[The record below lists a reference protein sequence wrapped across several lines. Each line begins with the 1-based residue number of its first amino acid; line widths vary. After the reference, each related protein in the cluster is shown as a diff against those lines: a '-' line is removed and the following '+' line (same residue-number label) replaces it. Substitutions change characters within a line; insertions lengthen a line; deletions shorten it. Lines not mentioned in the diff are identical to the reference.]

1 MVRGNNCHHSP
12 IDDELRM
19 AKQKRWSVSYF
30 LNKWFIFYAV
40 ASSLFFGVKNLCFAC
55 VLLIYLKNH
64 QPIIIQRKTRL
75 LCDDWRVCS
84 LTPRTLF
91 WMFWL
96 VLGERDYWHTRSTE
110 VTHVEEVER
119 AFDDCFGRWLVVL
132 WHPEHS
138 FGCSDWWLESAAYWR
153 TSNEEHWFMSTT
165 CRS

>member
-64 QPIIIQRKTRL
+64 QPIIIRRKTRL

-96 VLGERDYWHTRSTE
+96 VLGEKKTLSFHASYAILVH
-110 VTHVEEVER
+110 THVEDVKDVSVWR
-119 AFDDCFGRWLVVL
+119 LLVGRWRVCSVL
-132 WHPEHS
+132 WHGIIGKLYAGIQHIKVPA
-138 FGCSDWWLESAAYWR
+138 FVC
-153 TSNEEHWFMSTT
+153 
-165 CRS
+165 